1 VNANLAKVSGM
12 VFGAQRSAQRIV
24 EKVRKEFAPAV
35 ASAMFVNQ
43 ATTADSAINS
53 VLRTAQTAC
62 LMTT

>member
-35 ASAMFVNQ
+35 ASAMFANQ
-43 ATTADSAINS
+43 AIMADSAINS
-53 VLRTAQTAC
+53 ALRTAQIARS
-62 LMTT
+62 MTT